1 MLRMEA
7 DKIWVEFQLHSL
19 LAGDPGWFN
28 KSVWI
33 DPQALHSPIAVYLDN
48 FSSLFLHI
56 ISAHPGDEWSSNLLV
71 FWEQPQITGQGRGCG
86 SPTPYAAPKTL
97 LPPT

>member
-33 DPQALHSPIAVYLDN
+33 SISHLWNGDVYTYL
-48 FSSLFLHI
+48 
-56 ISAHPGDEWSSNLLV
+56 AE
-71 FWEQPQITGQGRGCG
+71 
-86 SPTPYAAPKTL
+86 
-97 LPPT
+97 